1 MRHSQRFSFAKP
13 LAVSHWRR
21 GVRRRGLFS
30 FFLSS
35 PPFFFPLLPFLSLF
49 LPFFSLFLSLQ
60 SPAGKLE
67 GFQTQKRQLRGIL
80 YTILQYIDYIQK
92 GSQVRESINQQKEEV
107 EVQFIDLVLY
117 IYKER
122 VSILCICILYPF
134 YHPIQAFI
142 GVSWSVYQYLY
153 GYLQKLVD
161 SVLSTLLQSLIVTY
175 RHSYSD
181 LSTLL
186 QSLIDTHTFTHIHSY
201 QLVEAIEYLN
211 SISWNHFQSSCPFII
226 HSRKSINNY
235 QMTIY
240 YSIFNCRILSQKS
253 LSNPIGL
260 HSIDP
265 LNPKI
270 E

>member
-49 LPFFSLFLSLQ
+49 LPFFSLFLSLY
-60 SPAGKLE
+60 SPAGKLD
-67 GFQTQKRQLRGIL
+67 GFYTQKRQLRGIL

-134 YHPIQAFI
+134 YHPIQAFVLEYL
-142 GVSWSVYQYLY
+142 GVSISISMDTYRN
-153 GYLQKLVD
+153 LQ
-161 SVLSTLLQSLIVTY
+161 IVSY
-175 RHSYSD
+175 RHSYSH
-181 LSTLL
+181 L
-186 QSLIDTHTFTHIHSY
+186 QSLIDTLIVTHTFTYRYSY

-235 QMTIY
+235 YMTIY

>member
-67 GFQTQKRQLRGIL
+67 GIQTQKRQLRGIL

-142 GVSWSVYQYLY
+142 GVSWSIYQYLY

-181 LSTLL
+181 SYSDSYSHLQTLIH
-186 QSLIDTHTFTHIHSY
+186 SLTFTLTSLWRLQNTSIPYHGITSRVHVHSSFTLESLLTIIDDY
-201 QLVEAIEYLN
+201 ITIQYSIIEYYHRNPYQILLD
-211 SISWNHFQSSCPFII
+211 FIVL
-226 HSRKSINNY
+226 
-235 QMTIY
+235 T
-240 YSIFNCRILSQKS
+240 L
-253 LSNPIGL
+253 
-260 HSIDP
+260 
-265 LNPKI
+265 
-270 E
+270 

>member
-49 LPFFSLFLSLQ
+49 LPFFSLFLSLY

-67 GFQTQKRQLRGIL
+67 GIYTQKRQLRGIL

-175 RHSYSD
+175 RHSYSH
-181 LSTLL
+181 SY
-186 QSLIDTHTFTHIHSY
+186 IHSY
-201 QLVEAIEYLN
+201 SHLQTL
-211 SISWNHFQSSCPFII
+211 I
-226 HSRKSINNY
+226 HSLTFTLTSLWRLQNTSIPYNGI
-235 QMTIY
+235 T
-240 YSIFNCRILSQKS
+240 SRVHV
-253 LSNPIGL
+253 
-260 HSIDP
+260 HS
-265 LNPKI
+265 
-270 E
+270 

>member
-49 LPFFSLFLSLQ
+49 LPFFSLFLSLY

-67 GFQTQKRQLRGIL
+67 GIQTQKRQVRGIL
-80 YTILQYIDYIQK
+80 YTIIQYIDYIQK

-134 YHPIQAFI
+134 YHPIQAFVLEYL
-142 GVSWSVYQYLY
+142 GVSISISMDTYRN
-153 GYLQKLVD
+153 LQ
-161 SVLSTLLQSLIVTY
+161 IVTY